1 MKEPCGLKILKAFF
15 TLGYPF
21 KLLENEIYD
30 RTYISEVRTKH
41 RLNSEPVTKI
51 LKNVRSS
58 TGRFKRRASHAWC
71 WEGRHNPQLNI
82 TSQNF
87 TAFRRFGRLKIVSL
101 NNIESLFCEDW
112 GCYHG
117 LLTTKAKQI
126 WLAFLPAPNVYFAS
140 LAMDCGYRLMFNTI
154 SCLNSLYLPNVDE
167 KRKEYSLNTKRCPWY
182 YFLPRK
188 MKRFP
193 FVMVSVTSHYFSSKC
208 QSIPICL
215 MWLDNSTKS
224 PP

>member
-87 TAFRRFGRLKIVSL
+87 TAFRRV
-101 NNIESLFCEDW
+101 W
-112 GCYHG
+112 
-117 LLTTKAKQI
+117 TTKNRIFKQYRKPVLRRLRLLSWTADNKSQTNMARFSASAQCVFCI
-126 WLAFLPAPNVYFAS
+126 FGDGLWLPTYVQHYKLP
-140 LAMDCGYRLMFNTI
+140 
-154 SCLNSLYLPNVDE
+154 E
-167 KRKEYSLNTKRCPWY
+167 
-182 YFLPRK
+182 
-188 MKRFP
+188 
-193 FVMVSVTSHYFSSKC
+193 
-208 QSIPICL
+208 
-215 MWLDNSTKS
+215 
-224 PP
+224 

>member
-1 MKEPCGLKILKAFF
+1 MFVVRLADSNAVLVTRGVGRADIIPNWTLHRKILQ
-15 TLGYPF
+15 P
-21 KLLENEIYD
+21 LE
-30 RTYISEVRTKH
+30 
-41 RLNSEPVTKI
+41 
-51 LKNVRSS
+51 
-58 TGRFKRRASHAWC
+58 G
-71 WEGRHNPQLNI
+71 
-82 TSQNF
+82 
-87 TAFRRFGRLKIVSL
+87 FGRLKIVSL

-154 SCLNSLYLPNVDE
+154 SCLNSLYLPNVE
-167 KRKEYSLNTKRCPWY
+167 EERKEYSLDTKRCPWY

-193 FVMVSVTSHYFSSKC
+193 FVMVSVTS
-208 QSIPICL
+208 Q
-215 MWLDNSTKS
+215 
-224 PP
+224 